1 MSAKGKL
8 IIISGPSG
16 VGKSTVAREMLKH
29 SSFERIVTSTT
40 RSPRPG
46 EEDGVHYRF
55 LSREE
60 FEERIRKGS
69 FLEHAVVHGQLY
81 GTPREEVEDA
91 LRRGKHVLLNI
102 DVQGAEQLRSQE
114 QLPMTTIFIV
124 PPDEETLSSRL
135 RGRGTEDPRQ
145 VSRRLEVARRE
156 MEERE
161 KYDHVVV
168 NRELEDTVREII
180 EIVWG
185 SAPATNPAATDR
197 STGTARY
204 PG

>member
-1 MSAKGKL
+1 MTAEGRL
-8 IIISGPSG
+8 IVISGPSG

-55 LSREE
+55 LGREE

-69 FLEHAVVHGQLY
+69 FLEHAAVHGHLY
-81 GTPREEVEDA
+81 GTPREDVEDA

-102 DVQGAEQLRSQE
+102 DVQGAEQLRSRARF
-114 QLPMTTIFIV
+114 PMTTIFIV

-168 NRELEDTVREII
+168 NREVENTVREIL
-180 EIVWG
+180 EIVCG
-185 SAPATNPAATDR
+185 SAPARTDR
-197 STGTARY
+197 STGTAR
-204 PG
+204 